1 MTANAPLKSFSIT
14 AFRGAST
21 TFTLSFEKLRKLT
34 LVYGENGTGKTT
46 ICDAFELLAH
56 ERVSS
61 LDGYGLG
68 KGLEKY
74 WPTAG
79 KSANDLS
86 IALETSAGICSAKI
100 VNKKVVVAPADLRPR
115 IELLRRQEILHLIQ
129 AQPKERYDAIKR
141 FIDIGAFEASEEALR
156 QQGKAL
162 ADERAR
168 VRQAEDQSLQ
178 ELQGFYEA
186 AGSPAGLNPVTW
198 AKQKLAES
206 AASLDGEISAIGKLR
221 SSFDTLKAFPER
233 VETRQKLLV
242 DATKTLADAEA
253 ALAAAAA
260 AVTDGAAGT
269 LGVLE
274 AGSQYLQSHSDA
286 SECPLCLSKEN
297 AAGLANE
304 VASRLANLGALR
316 TATAKRQQ
324 CVTTL
329 TNAQAAVTQFDAD
342 YAKAIE
348 TYTTVKGGHKWKAKV
363 KLPADAPPVKLA
375 SLAAWLT
382 AEEATAQTWPA
393 LEAEWRDERKFTATL
408 KTASDRFDAN
418 LTKRTELDVLV
429 PKLEVALKH
438 CVEQRQAF
446 TSTIIGGIAQ
456 EVGKLY
462 EKVHPGEGLDAI
474 ALPLDP
480 NKRASIELEAKFSGK
495 EVPPQAYFSQSH
507 LDTLGLCIFLA
518 LAARDRPDETI
529 LILDDVLGSV
539 DEPHVERV
547 VGMIYEIS
555 KTFRH
560 TIVATHYRPWRERF
574 RWGALKPGQPCQF
587 VELSGWNIADGMNI
601 VGCIPEISRLKNLLA
616 EPQPDTQ
623 AICSK
628 AGVILEYALEY
639 LTQRYGCLVPN
650 RPGGSYTIG
659 ELLPAINNKLRDAL
673 RVEIRDGLT
682 DPNATPTSVVQLKPI
697 LDELSRI
704 AQIRNA
710 LGAHF
715 KAISFELLDQ
725 DALGFANHVVQ
736 LVDVLSHPDDGWPS
750 NDKSGSYW
758 RNSGDSRRLHPLKK
772 PA

>member
-1 MTANAPLKSFSIT
+1 MTTTAHLKSLSVT

-21 TFTLSFEKLRKLT
+21 TFALPFEKARKLT
-34 LVYGENGTGKTT
+34 LIYGENGTGKTT
-46 ICDAFELLAH
+46 ICDAFEFLAH

-68 KGLEKY
+68 KALEKY

-86 IALETSAGICSAKI
+86 IVLETNAGICSAKI
-100 VNKKVVVAPADLRPR
+100 VNKKVVVTPADSRPK
-115 IELLRRQEILHLIQ
+115 IELLRRQQILHLIQ
-129 AQPKERYDAIKR
+129 AQPNERYDAIKR
-141 FIDIGAFEASEEALR
+141 FIDISAFDTSEEALR
-156 QQGKAL
+156 QQCKAL
-162 ADERAR
+162 ADERSRAH
-168 VRQAEDQSLQ
+168 QAEDQSLQ
-178 ELQGFYEA
+178 ELLGFYEA

-198 AKQKLAES
+198 AKQKLADS
-206 AASLDGEISAIGKLR
+206 TADLDGDISAIGKLR
-221 SSFDTLKAFPER
+221 SAFDTLKAFPER
-233 VETRQKLLV
+233 VESRQKSQA
-242 DATKTLADAEA
+242 DAATTLANAES

-260 AVTDGAAGT
+260 AVSDGAAGT
-269 LGVLE
+269 LAVLE
-274 AGSQYLQSHSDA
+274 AGSQYLQSHHDA
-286 SECPLCLSKEN
+286 TECPLCLSKEN
-297 AAGLANE
+297 AAGLANH
-304 VASRLANLGALR
+304 VASRLANLGTLR

-324 CVTTL
+324 CVVAV
-329 TNAQAAVTQFDAD
+329 TNAQAAVTQLDAD
-342 YAKAIE
+342 YAKAIA
-348 TYTTVKGGHKWKAKV
+348 TYTTVKDGHKWKAKV
-363 KLPADAPPVKLA
+363 KLPNDAPPVKLA
-375 SLAAWLT
+375 SLAAWLA
-382 AEEATAQTWPA
+382 AEETTVQTWPA
-393 LEAEWRDERKFTATL
+393 VEAEWRDEKKFTATL
-408 KTASDRFDAN
+408 KTASDRYEAN
-418 LTKRTELDVLV
+418 LTKRSELDLLV
-429 PKLEVALKH
+429 PKLDDALKI
-438 CVEQRQAF
+438 CVERRQAF

-462 EKVHPGEGLDAI
+462 EQVHPGEGLDAI
-474 ALPLDP
+474 ALLLDP

-539 DEPHVERV
+539 DEPHVERI

-555 KTFRH
+555 KNFRH

-587 VELSGWNIADGMNI
+587 VELSGWDIADGMNL
-601 VGCIPEISRLKNLLA
+601 VGCIPEIDRLKNLLA
-616 EPQPDTQ
+616 ETQPDIQ

-639 LTQRYGCLVPN
+639 LTQRYECPVPN

-659 ELLPAINNKLRDAL
+659 ELLPAIDSKLRVAL

-682 DPNATPTSVVQLKPI
+682 DSNASPSSVVQLKPI

-704 AQIRNA
+704 AQVRNA

-736 LVDVLSHPDDGWPS
+736 LVDALSHPDDGWPS

>member
-1 MTANAPLKSFSIT
+1 MTANVPLKSFRIT

-21 TFTLSFEKLRKLT
+21 TFTLSFEKGRKLT

-86 IALETSAGICSAKI
+86 ITLETSAGTCSAKI
-100 VNKKVVVAPADLRPR
+100 VNKKAVVAPADLRPK
-115 IELLRRQEILHLIQ
+115 IELLRRQQILHLIQ

-162 ADERAR
+162 ADDRAR
-168 VRQAEDQSLQ
+168 ARQAEDQSLQ
-178 ELQGFYEA
+178 ELQSFYEA
-186 AGSPAGLNPVTW
+186 AGSPPILNPVTW

-206 AASLDGEISAIGKLR
+206 AANLDSEISAIGKLR
-221 SSFDTLKAFPER
+221 SAFDTLKAFPER
-233 VETRQKLLV
+233 VETRQR
-242 DATKTLADAEA
+242 TLADATTTLANAET

-260 AVTDGAAGT
+260 AVSDSAAGT
-269 LGVLE
+269 LDVLE

-297 AAGLANE
+297 AAGLAND

-324 CVTTL
+324 CVTAL
-329 TNAQAAVTQFDAD
+329 TNAQAAVTQCEAD
-342 YAKAIE
+342 YAKAIA
-348 TYTTVKGGHKWKAKV
+348 TYTTVQGGHKWKARV
-363 KLPADAPPVKLA
+363 KLPPDAPPVKLR

-393 LEAEWRDERKFTATL
+393 VEAEWRGEKKFTATL
-408 KTASDRFDAN
+408 KTALERYDAN

-429 PKLEVALKH
+429 PKLEEVLKL
-438 CVEQRQAF
+438 CVEQRRAF
-446 TSTIIGGIAQ
+446 TGTIIGGIAQ
-456 EVGKLY
+456 EVGRLY
-462 EKVHPGEGLDAI
+462 ERVHPGEGLEAI

-495 EVPPQAYFSQSH
+495 DVPPQAYFSQSH

-587 VELSGWNIADGMNI
+587 VELSGWNIADGMNL
-601 VGCIPEISRLKNLLA
+601 VGCIPEINRLKTLLA
-616 EPQPDTQ
+616 EAQPDTQ

-628 AGVILEYALEY
+628 AGVMLEYALEY
-639 LTQRYGCLVPN
+639 LTQRYECRVPN

-659 ELLPAINNKLRDAL
+659 ELLPAIDNKLRDAL

-697 LDELSRI
+697 LNELSRI
-704 AQIRNA
+704 AQVRNV

-736 LVDVLSHPDDGWPS
+736 LVDALSHPDDGWPS